1 MNAFLERNRN
11 RQGRQ
16 RHGKRAGAG
25 AVERAQWQAHER
37 GREGELTGNGAQ
49 GTEAFIFGI

>member
-1 MNAFLERNRN
+1 MHFSSGIGIGKAGRATGKEQGQQKERS
-11 RQGRQ
+11 GR
-16 RHGKRAGAG
+16 HKRG
-25 AVERAQWQAHER
+25 